1 MRIKTLVLV
10 FILMVLTLSNLR
22 AQNLQPDSLLYSRAA
37 AQAIDYFNNVIANES
52 EIYNGAVYEFY
63 PPANKGS
70 FYFQDKNY
78 CIPGLIRY
86 NSNWYKNIP
95 ILYDIYNDIMVST
108 LNNNL
113 FILNTEKISDV
124 YLLNHHFTYI
134 NNQSQDN
141 LTPGFYDVIYNGKS
155 QVLIKRIKFIND
167 HVVRSQVLETFYED
181 QSNTYIKKGDKYYQV
196 DSKHSFLETFKD
208 KKKDLNR
215 YMNDNKIDYKKDKE
229 GAVAKLAAYYDSIN
243 N

>member
-1 MRIKTLVLV
+1 MRIKTFVLV
-10 FILMVLTLSNLR
+10 FIPFVFVIPNLQAQNLR
-22 AQNLQPDSLLYSRAA
+22 ADSLLYGQAA
-37 AQAIDYFNNVIANES
+37 TQAIDYYNTVIANES

-78 CIPGLIRY
+78 CIPGLVRY
-86 NSNWYKNIP
+86 NGNWYKNIP
-95 ILYDIYNDIMVST
+95 ILYDIYNDVMVST

-113 FILNTEKISDV
+113 FILNTEKISDI
-124 YLLNHHFTYI
+124 YLLHHHFIHI
-134 NNQSQDN
+134 NDQSQDN
-141 LTPGFYDVIYNGKS
+141 LAPGFYDVIYNGKS

-167 HVVRSQVLETFYED
+167 HVIGSQLSETFYED
-181 QSNTYIKKGDKYYQV
+181 KSNAYIKKGNKYYLV
-196 DSKHSFLETFKD
+196 DSRGSFLDTFKD

-215 YMNDNKIDYKKDKE
+215 YMNNNKIDYKEDKE

>member
-1 MRIKTLVLV
+1 MRFKTFVLA
-10 FILMVLTLSNLR
+10 FILLAFSVSNSR
-22 AQNLQPDSLLYSRAA
+22 GQNLQTDSLLYSEAA
-37 AQAIDYFNNVIANES
+37 AQAIDYFNTAIANDS

-78 CIPGLIRY
+78 CIPGLVRY
-86 NSNWYKNIP
+86 NGNWYKNIP
-95 ILYDIYNDIMVST
+95 MLYDIYNDVMVST
-108 LNNNL
+108 LNKNL

-134 NNQSQDN
+134 NGQSQDN
-141 LTPGFYDVIYNGKS
+141 LTPGFYDVIYSGRS
-155 QVLIKRIKFIND
+155 QVLIKRTKFINE
-167 HVVRSQVLETFYED
+167 HVVGSEVAETFYED
-181 QSNTYIKKGDKYYQV
+181 KSNAYIKKGNKYYLV
-196 DSKHSFLETFKD
+196 DNKGSFLDTFKD

-215 YMNDNKIDYKKDKE
+215 YMKNNKIDYKKDKE
-229 GAVAKLAAYYDSIN
+229 DAVAKLAAYYDSIN